1 MLYFTLQSGKVAM
14 PVKEV
19 LMKVLPLLYSLGT
32 LNQTKSSQGNNNASR
47 YYTDIDPFSLNVF
60 KRNSPTYLLEGTI
73 LIPDFL
79 GYAFRGLLKSSSI
92 CWHEIGSYFM
102 TNTR

>member
-1 MLYFTLQSGKVAM
+1 M
-14 PVKEV
+14 PFKGV

-32 LNQTKSSQGNNNASR
+32 LNQIKSSQGNNSASR

-73 LIPDFL
+73 PIPDFL
-79 GYAFRGLLKSSSI
+79 GYTFQGLLKSSSI